1 MCFRNGPSDEDLSPG
16 TPELPWRKANTDVF
30 ILPSCSFA
38 GSLPGCSERNFSPK
52 LKFEPGF
59 GATGG
64 REFEFKWK
72 VQGDKATLDD
82 LDGKD
87 LEHVKER
94 LQGEYTKKS

>member
-1 MCFRNGPSDEDLSPG
+1 MGTGVLPQRPKRRRPVAG

-64 REFEFKWK
+64 REFEFKRDAR
-72 VQGDKATLDD
+72 GGA
-82 LDGKD
+82 G
-87 LEHVKER
+87 
-94 LQGEYTKKS
+94 